1 MNENINEAT
10 NQTNNSS
17 TPIKGKAVHSFMTPK
32 KQTIE
37 EVPINVDVINGASAQ
52 DNADAEKQGKIIEPS
67 IVTVPQIPE
76 SKTKDTN
83 RKKRTTTVDY
93 SELFLGRYE
102 LDSRQGLHVEKE
114 TIATIKR
121 IVHSIGDPRL
131 TVSGFVEN
139 VLKHHFEIY
148 KEEINSLF
156 EGKLRKPID

>member
-1 MNENINEAT
+1 MNENINGAT
-10 NQTNNSS
+10 NQTNDSS
-17 TPIKGKAVHSFMTPK
+17 TPTRGKAVHSFMTPK

-37 EVPINVDVINGASAQ
+37 EVPINTDVINGASVP
-52 DNADAEKQGKIIEPS
+52 NNTDAEKQEKINS
-67 IVTVPQIPE
+67 ASTIPVSQASE
-76 SKTKDTN
+76 SKSKDTN
-83 RKKRTTTVDY
+83 RKKRTTAVDY

>member
-1 MNENINEAT
+1 MNENINGAT
-10 NQTNNSS
+10 NQTNDNS
-17 TPIKGKAVHSFMTPK
+17 TPIKGKAVYSFMTPK
-32 KQTIE
+32 KKMKE
-37 EVPINVDVINGASAQ
+37 EVPVNTDVINGASAQ
-52 DNADAEKQGKIIEPS
+52 DNADAEKQEKINPTS
-67 IVTVPQIPE
+67 TIPVSQVSE
-76 SKTKDTN
+76 SKTKDIS
-83 RKKRTTTVDY
+83 RKKRTTAADY